1 MKKLES
7 LGKRLTK
14 NEQRNIIGGLVNPGD
29 GDAGG
34 TCGANCDQTCS
45 VTCNGQTVAGT
56 CGINS
61 ATKKCNCSGVC

>member
-14 NEQRNIIGGLVNPGD
+14 DEQKKITGGFVDP
-29 GDAGG
+29 GG
-34 TCGANCDQTCS
+34 TCGTNCDQTCT
-45 VTCNGQTVAGT
+45 VTCNGQQVAGT

-61 ATKKCNCSGVC
+61 STHKCNCSGVC